1 MWYGHM
7 LRWDPLLFKK
17 KRKKKK
23 EKGVYVLIC
32 MYIYVSTIRILVQL
46 LQAPDPSPLLAHYPQ
61 AFERPR
67 IRLLQAT

>member
-17 KRKKKK
+17 KK
-23 EKGVYVLIC
+23 EKKRVYVLIY

-46 LQAPDPSPLLAHYPQ
+46 LQAPDPSPLLTRYPQ